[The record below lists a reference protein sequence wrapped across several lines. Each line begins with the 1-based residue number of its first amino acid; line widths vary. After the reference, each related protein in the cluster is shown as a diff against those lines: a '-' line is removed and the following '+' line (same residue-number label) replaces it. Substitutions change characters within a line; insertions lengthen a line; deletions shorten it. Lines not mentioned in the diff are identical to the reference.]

1 MAFLSEINTYT
12 NKHIVPGVVDNVFK
26 NDPLLAKMKVD
37 NVEIFPGGSLIQE
50 NFMYGVLKGG
60 NYAKGAS
67 FDIDRRQTT
76 TGGSFD
82 PKFYYVNVTE
92 FKEDLQVQIKGPH
105 AVFRQIDNDLANASL
120 TMSAILAIDLYNAG
134 QGSGRTNAIN
144 GMAEAI
150 NDGSTNSWTGA
161 SYSTYGTLTRG
172 GDIGTT
178 LNGKIKSLAGSISY
192 AELEERYSELVIGT
206 EEPDLMVTTNLGMS
220 YIKEKFEAQERFT
233 EKDPTIGFTGLR
245 FNNALILPS
254 QYAPGTAGVNDADLG
269 NYLDAS
275 GESLWFLNSKW
286 WRFWM
291 TDDPEFAFG
300 FSGFKPAQDN
310 NLLAG
315 QYFFSGNVTCQA
327 PRLQGLLF
335 DITG

>member
-134 QGSGRTNAIN
+134 QGS
-144 GMAEAI
+144 
-150 NDGSTNSWTGA
+150 
-161 SYSTYGTLTRG
+161 
-172 GDIGTT
+172 
-178 LNGKIKSLAGSISY
+178 
-192 AELEERYSELVIGT
+192 
-206 EEPDLMVTTNLGMS
+206 
-220 YIKEKFEAQERFT
+220 
-233 EKDPTIGFTGLR
+233 
-245 FNNALILPS
+245 
-254 QYAPGTAGVNDADLG
+254 
-269 NYLDAS
+269 
-275 GESLWFLNSKW
+275 
-286 WRFWM
+286 
-291 TDDPEFAFG
+291 
-300 FSGFKPAQDN
+300 
-310 NLLAG
+310 
-315 QYFFSGNVTCQA
+315 
-327 PRLQGLLF
+327 
-335 DITG
+335 